1 MSNIQEAMGLV
12 SELHKDHAIKQKGGK
27 MYLQVVHRVEA
38 FRRTVGAEYGI
49 DTQILVDDGHRVVV
63 KAIVTNAD
71 GITVGSGMAEE
82 IRGQGHVN
90 TTSALENAETSAI
103 GRALS
108 SLGLSGGEYA
118 SANELEAVPR
128 KTNEIIQTL
137 TAENNDLK
145 QKAELAYH
153 NIKQNQAAA
162 VEKDPPSQASPA
174 PSDLPE
180 DDLEAQNKRYDKAF
194 YMDMSSKLT
203 QARHI
208 SKVHG
213 LFEEMKPK
221 IQEIK
226 KRSPERAKHILE
238 LFMKHEDRLSKGD
251 SNGPQ

>member
-1 MSNIQEAMGLV
+1 MTDIQEAMALV
-12 SELHKDHAIKQKGGK
+12 NELYKGHAIKQKGGK

-38 FRRTVGAEYGI
+38 FRRTLGAEFGI
-49 DTQILVDDGHRVVV
+49 DTQIIVDDGHRVVV
-63 KAIVTNAD
+63 KAVVTNKD

-103 GRALS
+103 GRALA

-118 SANELEAVPR
+118 SANEMDAVPR
-128 KTNEIIQTL
+128 K
-137 TAENNDLK
+137 AE
-145 QKAELAYH
+145 

-162 VEKDPPSQASPA
+162 VEQDPPSQVSPA
-174 PSDLPE
+174 PPE
-180 DDLEAQNKRYDKAF
+180 PITDDETEAQNERYDKAF
-194 YMDMSSKLT
+194 YMDMSSRLT

-226 KRSPERAKHILE
+226 KRNPERAKHILE

-251 SNGPQ
+251 S